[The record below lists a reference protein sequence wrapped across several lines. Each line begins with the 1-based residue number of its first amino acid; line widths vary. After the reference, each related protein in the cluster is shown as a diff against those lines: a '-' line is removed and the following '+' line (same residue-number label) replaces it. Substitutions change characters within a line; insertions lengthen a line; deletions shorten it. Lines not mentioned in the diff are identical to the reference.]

1 MFFLECL
8 VFTWVQLGYFGL
20 GWGAGVCIQESLE
33 SSPSLP
39 LFIYWWH
46 SSPSEKWPV
55 ILTLSTTIHL
65 HVFNNRANPNH
76 RRLPAKNSQE
86 TMLNE
91 NWPIFKHIFASL
103 LVISLRE
110 YWKFFCKWYLETNIL
125 NWNKEGGYMADGR
138 QAEWV
143 SQRNF
148 WKIKEAKG
156 EKWGLEIDTI
166 CFSVVLNTLCIR
178 VRYLQIPL
186 SALSSKLNKA
196 V

>member
-20 GWGAGVCIQESLE
+20 GWGDGVCIQESLE
-33 SSPSLP
+33 SSSSLP
-39 LFIYWWH
+39 LFIYGWH
-46 SSPSEKWPV
+46 SSPSEKRPV

-65 HVFNNRANPNH
+65 YISNNRANPNH

-86 TMLNE
+86 TMFNE

-103 LVISLRE
+103 LVISLKE
-110 YWKFFCKWYLETNIL
+110 YWKIFCKWYLDKYL
-125 NWNKEGGYMADGR
+125 KLGWGGYITDGR
-138 QAEWV
+138 QEEWV

-148 WKIKEAKG
+148 WKMKEAKG

-166 CFSVVLNTLCIR
+166 CFSVVLNTLRIE
-178 VRYLQIPL
+178 VRYLRISL
-186 SALSSKLNKA
+186 SVLSSELNKA